1 MRERGLKPAGGG
13 VMVWQMQVAPYA
25 GAWIET
31 QMDRISLTN
40 KDVAPYAGAWI
51 ETGGRKWGG

>member
-1 MRERGLKPAGGG
+1 
-13 VMVWQMQVAPYA
+13 MVWQMQVAPYA